1 MDDFAVY
8 MQDNKKFDFI
18 IIINED
24 TFSIDDA
31 LIICGFFLFW
41 REKGH
46 FCKVNMDASSF
57 FYELY
62 VFGYKI

>member
-18 IIINED
+18 IINED

-31 LIICGFFLFW
+31 LMFCCFYLLW
-41 REKGH
+41 PEKEH
-46 FCKVNMDASSF
+46 FCEMNMDASSF
-57 FYELY
+57 FYKLC